1 MHKKRS
7 PSAAMAVLAASI
19 MLVSVLSL
27 TAVTADDVPLPLY
40 DYRRPITVTND
51 GDDLSD
57 HQLLLSLDTAAE
69 IDAGRMQSDCADIRF
84 TDSLGLLELP
94 FWLESGCGSDDTL
107 IWVSTPLTS
116 GENTIH
122 VRFGGPKAE
131 SASDPYATFPVYDDF
146 EHGGTDGWEA
156 QGGAEILGVEDG
168 ALQVHT
174 SGTKQA
180 VLYTQGEMTR
190 GHRLDAVLKVA
201 PGIRDGGYVGLG
213 FLAQDNENTYISRST
228 SISRIG
234 LVEQGSYT
242 GLIGGTLVPAGTF
255 SLYEVW
261 FDGDTIHTSIAGET
275 ATVTNTVYDSGQV
288 GIASW
293 WGLSGSH
300 ELDQIVVRSDPDIEP
315 TASIGELQECT
326 LNLLCE

>member
-1 MHKKRS
+1 MQKKRYHS
-7 PSAAMAVLAASI
+7 VAMAVLAASI
-19 MLVSVLSL
+19 MLASVLSF
-27 TAVTADDVPLPLY
+27 TPVTANDVPLPLY
-40 DYRRPITVTND
+40 EYRRPITVTND

-57 HQLLLSLDTAAE
+57 HQLLLSVDTETE

-107 IWVSTPLTS
+107 IWVSTPLSS

-122 VRFGGPKAE
+122 VRFGSPKAE

-146 EHGGTDGWEA
+146 EHGGSDGWEA

-168 ALQVHT
+168 VLQVHT
-174 SGTKQA
+174 SGTGQA

-190 GHRLDAVLKVA
+190 GHRVDAVLNVA
-201 PGIRDGGYVGLG
+201 PGVRDGGYVGLG
-213 FLAQDNENTYISRST
+213 FLAEDSENTYISRST

-234 LVEQGSYT
+234 LVDQGGYT

-261 FDGDTIHTSIAGET
+261 FEGDTIHAGIGGD
-275 ATVTNTVYDSGQV
+275 TVTVENTAYDSGQV

-293 WGLSGSH
+293 WGLSGTH
-300 ELDQIVVRSDPDIEP
+300 ELDQIVVRSDPDVAP